1 MDLNTSN
8 VINKPDVKEFA
19 LFSFIYLNTSNVIN
33 KPIALTILESFL
45 ANLNTSN
52 VINKLRCKWLWS
64 S

>member
-33 KPIALTILESFL
+33 KLIYSKIIF
-45 ANLNTSN
+45 
-52 VINKLRCKWLWS
+52 
-64 S
+64 